1 MMSKKQLI
9 REKKIA
15 DVLISTETTEAQG
28 FLFNGGDDCAMVI
41 FRDEDEE
48 AMDNTTGIPME
59 VDELGPRR
67 SARLRELYEAEEFES
82 EEEEFDDEE
91 ELLSE
96 NDDDDY

>member
-1 MMSKKQLI
+1 MSKKQMI

-28 FLFNGGDDCAMVI
+28 FLFEGGDDCAMVI

-48 AMDNTTGIPME
+48 EMDNTTGIPME

-67 SARLRELYEAEEFES
+67 CARLRELYEAEEFES

-96 NDDDDY
+96 NDDDGY